1 MRKTYRK
8 IDDVLQSPLAA
19 IAPPPSQD
27 TTDRVLRST
36 RLEDSIYTD
45 LRADDGELEQIEQ
58 TAGEKLASFPALS
71 RDVFQSFYSL
81 LPRRYGEESLSVT
94 ARKFNA
100 PILDHIVQSEDYPR

>member
-19 IAPPPSQD
+19 IAPPPSRG

-45 LRADDGELEQIEQ
+45 LRDEVGKEIDLVTTQTLEQRSTLERTPEFVESVRAEI
-58 TAGEKLASFPALS
+58 
-71 RDVFQSFYSL
+71 
-81 LPRRYGEESLSVT
+81 RR
-94 ARKFNA
+94 
-100 PILDHIVQSEDYPR
+100 II

>member
-19 IAPPPSQD
+19 IAPPPSRG

-45 LRADDGELEQIEQ
+45 LRPSPADLGMIEPHP
-58 TAGEKLASFPALS
+58 G
-71 RDVFQSFYSL
+71 
-81 LPRRYGEESLSVT
+81 
-94 ARKFNA
+94 
-100 PILDHIVQSEDYPR
+100 